1 VGLATASKLSR
12 SPQIQSGVS
21 GTRAANDNM
30 STPHSSLR
38 TLPRGNGSTRYERP
52 VPQQPPPVDAE
63 PPTSGLAKSQV
74 AALKVLTETL
84 LRRIQSIQA
93 QAESGNGGLDLQKEV
108 HCFEA
113 ELIRSAL
120 IETGGRQR
128 RAAKLLGMKV
138 TTLNNKIKRYNLASV
153 SEDPRY

>member
-1 VGLATASKLSR
+1 
-12 SPQIQSGVS
+12 
-21 GTRAANDNM
+21 M

-38 TLPRGNGSTRYERP
+38 SFPAGNGSAAKYEKPDSPRYER
-52 VPQQPPPVDAE
+52 VPPPAPPQPPPVNTESGSVSAG
-63 PPTSGLAKSQV
+63 SGLAKSQV

-93 QAESGNGGLDLQKEV
+93 HAESGNGGLDLQKEV

-153 SEDPRY
+153 SEDPRL

>member
-1 VGLATASKLSR
+1 M
-12 SPQIQSGVS
+12 
-21 GTRAANDNM
+21 N
-30 STPHSSLR
+30 TPHSSLR
-38 TLPRGNGSTRYERP
+38 PFPAGNGSAAKYEKTDSGRYER
-52 VPQQPPPVDAE
+52 VPPPIPPQRPSVDAE
-63 PPTSGLAKSQV
+63 SAGLNGGGLAKSQV

-93 QAESGNGGLDLQKEV
+93 QAENGNGGLDLQKEV

-138 TTLNNKIKRYNLASV
+138 TTLNNKIKRYNLADRSADYAD
-153 SEDPRY
+153 EKM

>member
-1 VGLATASKLSR
+1 MRTA
-12 SPQIQSGVS
+12 
-21 GTRAANDNM
+21 
-30 STPHSSLR
+30 HSSLR
-38 TLPRGNGSTRYERP
+38 SFPAGNGSAGKYEKPESARYERP
-52 VPQQPPPVDAE
+52 LAPVSPQRPAVNTESGSVNAG
-63 PPTSGLAKSQV
+63 SGLAKSQV
-74 AALKVLTETL
+74 VALKVLTETL

-93 QAESGNGGLDLQKEV
+93 QAENGNGGLDLQKEV

-128 RAAKLLGMKV
+128 RAARLLGMKV

-153 SEDPRY
+153 SAAMPFEEVTDS